1 MKEATLKAKEAE
13 VAEIQEKLQKSQSV
27 MFLDYRGLTV
37 SEVTELRNKMRAAGV
52 EYKVIKN
59 TMMRRAAQEAGVE
72 GLDEILE
79 GPTAV
84 AFGYEDPVA
93 PAKILVDFIEN
104 AKKTQLKGGVLAGRA
119 MSQAEIKDLA
129 SLPSK
134 EQLLA
139 KLMGSLNAP
148 VTGIVMAL
156 SGIPRKLV
164 YALNAIKEKKEA

>member
-129 SLPSK
+129 SLPSRSS
-134 EQLLA
+134 
-139 KLMGSLNAP
+139 SLQSSWA
-148 VTGIVMAL
+148 A
-156 SGIPRKLV
+156 
-164 YALNAIKEKKEA
+164 

>member
-104 AKKTQLKGGVLAGRA
+104 AKKTERRRAGGKGDEPGGDQRSRIPAFQGA
-119 MSQAEIKDLA
+119 
-129 SLPSK
+129 
-134 EQLLA
+134 
-139 KLMGSLNAP
+139 AP
-148 VTGIVMAL
+148 CKAHGQPECPGYGPCYGAFRH
-156 SGIPRKLV
+156 S
-164 YALNAIKEKKEA
+164 EKARLCA